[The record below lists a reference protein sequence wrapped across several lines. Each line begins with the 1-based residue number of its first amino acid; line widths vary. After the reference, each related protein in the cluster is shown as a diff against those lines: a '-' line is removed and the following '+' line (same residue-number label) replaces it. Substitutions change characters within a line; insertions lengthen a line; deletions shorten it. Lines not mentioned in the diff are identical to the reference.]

1 MISEKTMEKANV
13 PVLKQNKP
21 NKRGN
26 RKVKWIIV
34 TLFISILTILFFRS
48 SLSEVSE
55 INFEGNKYVTTEQLM
70 KAVEVQKGDAFFGTS
85 SGTIEQRLE
94 KVQSIQSVTV
104 QKSFPG
110 VINIQVQEYP
120 VLAYT
125 LDANGGLKGLLTNGV
140 MIPFENGTVVID
152 KPILSQW
159 KENDPNLK
167 KLGSA
172 LSQIDANLVSDISEI
187 APEPTLSYPDRIKM
201 YTRSHF
207 VVISSISLLPK
218 KAEYM
223 NRILESQEPGILKL
237 LDADSYVPFS
247 TNVDTEK

>member
-1 MISEKTMEKANV
+1 MEKANV
-13 PVLKQNKP
+13 PILKKNKP
-21 NKRGN
+21 KKRSN

-34 TLFISILTILFFRS
+34 LLFISILAILFFRS

-55 INFEGNKYVTTEQLM
+55 IHITGNTYATTDQLM

-85 SGTIEQRLE
+85 SSTIEQRLE
-94 KVQSIQSVTV
+94 KVESIQSATV

-110 VINIQVQEYP
+110 VINIQVEEYP

-125 LDANGGLKGLLTNGV
+125 LDANGGLKGLLKNGA
-140 MIPFENGTVVID
+140 MIPFENGTVMID

-159 KENDPNLK
+159 KGDDPKLK
-167 KLGSA
+167 KLGLA
-172 LSQIDANLVSDISEI
+172 LAKIDANLVSDISEI
-187 APEPTLSYPDRIKM
+187 VPEPTLSYPDRIKM

-207 VVISSISLLPK
+207 VVISSITLLPQ

-237 LDADSYVPFS
+237 LDADSYVPFE
-247 TNVDTEK
+247 TNIDTEK